1 MNQEEFIPLNKYV
14 SSSGYCSRREA
25 DKLIEQKRVMI
36 GERVAKITDKV
47 KPNDKVFVDFELIKR
62 KANKEATYILLN
74 KPKGITSTTDL
85 KDKTNII
92 SFINYPKRL
101 FPVGRLDKDSTGII
115 LLTDDGDV
123 VNKIL
128 RLGNNHDK
136 EYIVQVAKPIDDV
149 FMDKM
154 ANGVFILGTKT
165 APCKIK
171 KLSNKKFSIILNQGL
186 NRQIRRM
193 CEELDNKVLELER
206 TRIMHLQKGNLAPG
220 KYRHL
225 TVEEKNKLQQLL
237 QNSSGTV

>member
-1 MNQEEFIPLNKYV
+1 MNSEDFIAINKYV

-85 KDKTNII
+85 KDKTNIV
-92 SFINYPKRL
+92 SFLNFPKRL

-115 LLTDDGDV
+115 ILTDDGDI

-128 RLGNNHDK
+128 RLGNKHDK
-136 EYIVQVAKPIDDV
+136 EYIVQVSKPIDDI
-149 FMDKM
+149 FLEKM

-171 KLSNKKFSIILNQGL
+171 KLSNKKFSITLKQGL

-193 CEELDNKVLELER
+193 CEVLDNKVLELER
-206 TRIMHLQKGNLAPG
+206 TRIMHIQKGNLLPG

-225 TVEEKNKLQQLL
+225 TLEEKNTMLGMLQH
-237 QNSSGTV
+237 SSGEV